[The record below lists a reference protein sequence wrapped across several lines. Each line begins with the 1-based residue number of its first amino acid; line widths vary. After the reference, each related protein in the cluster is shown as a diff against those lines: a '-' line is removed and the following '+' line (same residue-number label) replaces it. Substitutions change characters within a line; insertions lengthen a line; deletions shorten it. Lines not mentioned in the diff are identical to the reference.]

1 MRPQKA
7 GKFLLSNDAIQA
19 ALNEELEYDDLITEK
34 SNPFFEWVFDWM
46 LENSTI
52 EKLSQKD
59 EIGQF
64 GLIYKLTLKENV
76 ESPYVKLH
84 ISESM
89 PPKGNL
95 GQKICSAD
103 TFYRKP
109 CFQAA
114 NVFLIKLSFLEE
126 DGPAN
131 RNLAFNK
138 HTDTVA
144 NFKKEAEIQNT
155 IYEKTFELG
164 ESIVPAC
171 SEKIIIRKIYEPV
184 DRKKVLVSDP
194 TIIKLANPK
203 IDTDSMLVNI
213 LKGAGRIG
221 VNLYGCILMEF
232 AEGFRTFSS
241 IVHDPTLSAEDKSKA
256 YAFMRLGHLI
266 LYQNLYWHGDCHLGN
281 VMINLDYTGF
291 LSNGEKGKV
300 FMIDFGRA
308 EPIPQQ
314 MLNSVENLILQT
326 GSFEPVFRYVSLASK
341 LMATSGLSTP
351 KSYYKK
357 IEEFTGAPGYDFI
370 RYENIHRYPPHFSAN
385 TFDIVKLLV
394 GKMKRKNRLLQLINS
409 ATPNSVKRDFIFA
422 GFLQNP
428 NFHNLNYIR
437 WKDFIESYKPEA
449 NGTLAPEAQSNP
461 GSAATA
467 AASSAQS
474 NPGNMAPTVEV
485 GSHSMMPQVELGSPS
500 IAPSGERSSGERSG
514 PERSGPERS
523 NERSGPERSNER
535 SGESSGP
542 ERSAQEGSLS
552 SAAPYVGLEHRLFLS
567 PFSPPKPGQES
578 ALSVLRAEGNGFVVP
593 TKSAIDL
600 VIEQVVSAH
609 PEIQEGGKQR
619 KKNRRKTRKNR
630 SRK

>member
-1 MRPQKA
+1 MRPQKG

-19 ALNEELEYDDLITEK
+19 ALSEGLEYDDLITEK
-34 SNPFFEWVFDWM
+34 SNPFFEWAFDWIV
-46 LENSTI
+46 ENSTI

-59 EIGQF
+59 EIGKF
-64 GLIYKLTLKENV
+64 GMIYKLTLKENV

-109 CFQAA
+109 CFQPI

-126 DGPAN
+126 AGPAN
-131 RNLAFNK
+131 RPLAFNK
-138 HTDTVA
+138 YTDTVA
-144 NFKKEAEIQNT
+144 NFKKEAEIQNSA
-155 IYEKTFELG
+155 YEKTFELG

-171 SEKIIIRKIYEPV
+171 SEKVIVRKIYEPV
-184 DRKKVLVSDP
+184 GRKKVHIRDP
-194 TIIKLANPK
+194 TIIKLANPE

-213 LKGAGRIG
+213 LKGAGHIG

-241 IVHDPTLSAEDKSKA
+241 ILNDATLSGEDKSKA

-291 LSNGEKGKV
+291 LSNGERGKV
-300 FMIDFGRA
+300 FLIDFGRA
-308 EPIPQQ
+308 ESIPQE
-314 MLNSVENLILQT
+314 MLKSVENLVLQT

-341 LMATSGLSTP
+341 LLATSGLSTP
-351 KSYYKK
+351 KSYYRK
-357 IEEFTGAPGYDFI
+357 IEEFDGAPAYDFT
-370 RYENIHRYPPHFSAN
+370 RYEKIHRYPPHFGAN
-385 TFDIVKLLV
+385 TFDIVKLLL
-394 GKMKRKNRLLQLINS
+394 GKMKRRNKLLQLINS

-449 NGTLAPEAQSNP
+449 NGAPEAQSNP
-461 GSAATA
+461 GSAAAA
-467 AASSAQS
+467 AASAAQS
-474 NPGNMAPTVEV
+474 NPGNMVPT
-485 GSHSMMPQVELGSPS
+485 VELGSPS
-500 IAPSGERSSGERSG
+500 IAPQVELGSPGIAPRLELGSPSLAPQVKLGSPRIAPSSEHSGERS
-514 PERSGPERS
+514 
-523 NERSGPERSNER
+523 
-535 SGESSGP
+535 
-542 ERSAQEGSLS
+542 S
-552 SAAPYVGLEHRLFLS
+552 SAAPYVGLENQPFLS

-578 ALSVLRAEGNGFVVP
+578 ALSVLRAEGNAFVIP
-593 TKSAIDL
+593 PKSAIDV

-609 PEIQEGGKQR
+609 PELQMGGKQR
-619 KKNRRKTRKNR
+619 KYRKKTRKNR